1 MLGVLLTSTCHYK
14 NIDKETFSDRV
25 EELANNIVNLEKHIH
40 QPFELI
46 IADNSPASLLPTE
59 QILKIRPKNTLFIR
73 ETENPG
79 KSVGEAT
86 LLRYGIYL
94 SLSRGHKWLLKL
106 SGRYSHTGNWSM
118 DETIKYLEEKQK
130 LIYIDLHGRSMKE
143 MPWAKGHPCYEENLK
158 NDKILVS
165 VSTEAFMI
173 NPEYLISNGV
183 FRKEYLYREYDWI
196 NFEQLLWYAIRD
208 LNFLHWQELPID
220 GFDTNKRGQY
230 PYKKSF
236 QKVYNPI
243 FETTTDYKAIPQID
257 IAPLIEATDI
267 S

>member
-1 MLGVLLTSTCHYK
+1 MLGVLLTSTCYYE

-25 EELANNIVNLEKHIH
+25 EELVNNIVTLEKHVN

-46 IADNSPASLLPTE
+46 VADNSPPDCAPTE
-59 QILKIRPKNTLFIR
+59 KILQFRPKNTLFIR

-86 LLRYGIYL
+86 LIRDGIHL
-94 SLSRGHKWLLKL
+94 SFARGHKWLLKL
-106 SGRYSHTGNWSM
+106 SGRYSLAGNWLM

-130 LIYIDLHGRSMKE
+130 LIYINLHGRSMKE
-143 MPWAKGHPCYEENLK
+143 MPWAKGHPYYEENLN

-173 NPEYLISNGV
+173 SPEYLISNGV
-183 FRKEYLYREYDWI
+183 FRKEYLYREYDWV
-196 NFEQLLWYAIRD
+196 NFEQLLWYAIKD
-208 LNFLHWQELPID
+208 LNFMHWPELPID

-230 PYKKSF
+230 PYKKRF

-243 FETTTDYKAIPQID
+243 FETTTDFKAIPQID
-257 IAPLIEATDI
+257 IAPLIENV
-267 S
+267 